1 MNKFLPNIT
10 ICIIMDLLGMATF
23 TIPVFGELLDVVF
36 APVSAIIFY
45 LLFGRKIGLLGGV
58 FNFME
63 ELFPFTDFIPTFTIA
78 WFIRKHELSRQMIS
92 GSNY

>member
-23 TIPVFGELLDVVF
+23 TIPVFGEMLDVVF

-78 WFIRKHELSRQMIS
+78 WFIRKHELSKPVIS
-92 GSNY
+92 SR